1 MDLRPLDSTS
11 ASASMAPLCS
21 VFRRYLKSRDLKYT
35 PERADILDAIIE
47 RDGVFEPEELLF
59 EMRRREQE
67 KSRQPSGISRQ
78 PSAVSR
84 EQKTRGTRHSE
95 LGTSSSSRSQPLAHS
110 PQLSSPSSR
119 RVSKATIYRTIKLL
133 QEAGIITQ
141 ALFDSKQSHYRLIY
155 GRAPRDYMTCL
166 KTGRMVEFSDD
177 ALIALRARIAASHDA
192 AHGGWEPVGHRF
204 QIYAL
209 SPEGRRQLASDK
221 EEAGE

>member
-1 MDLRPLDSTS
+1 MDLRPLDTSS

-59 EMRRREQE
+59 QMRQREQD
-67 KSRQPSGISRQ
+67 RAARTPSPRAWRAETATASGK
-78 PSAVSR
+78 PG
-84 EQKTRGTRHSE
+84 RGRP
-95 LGTSSSSRSQPLAHS
+95 GS
-110 PQLSSPSSR
+110 PPGSR

-166 KTGRMVEFSDD
+166 KTGRMIEFSDD

-192 AHGGWEPVGHRF
+192 APGGGGGWEPVGHRF
-204 QIYAL
+204 QIYAI
-209 SPEGRRQLASDK
+209 SPEGRRQIEQ
-221 EEAGE
+221 EERAERAAGGVRG